1 MKVEAISLKTAIK
14 KADIFSILLK
24 MQQKAMTIMEKREY
38 YSTEGVSDNVYF
50 EEWKRIKSLVCEER
64 LDEVLKF
71 LQISK
76 EEFKFLVSPLNK
88 TDIKFQEWIFL
99 FKEIMDF
106 YQEIKDEKNY
116 SERIVIAIS
125 PFVHFTTTKVKK
137 IFAQISSFV
146 FSEQT
151 FNKVIESYIQELTSL
166 ISKVIVIE
174 LELYKDQH
182 TFVADDAAAQFSEFM
197 KAFFDSPDAY
207 WRFYEKY
214 AVCTR
219 VLVTRTAYFLKNLEF
234 FVSAVHESKR
244 EIADFLASEVK
255 EIVDLSLS
263 LGDSHDQG
271 KSVIVVEFNEHQ
283 KIVFKPRN
291 LEICQAFEQFLHW
304 CNENSGLLDIKIPK
318 GIYKEDYS
326 FVQFIE
332 YQACQSEKEVS
343 EYYERFGYLLALAYV
358 FRITDLH
365 SENLIA
371 HGSYPFLIDI
381 ETIFHNP
388 ARLSGVDEVGSKM
401 LDAEMINDLVKTSL
415 LPSVFETDPDK
426 KSKILDISGL
436 TGDKQELEKEF
447 IQPVNIGKVDFHFEL
462 RPGFLN
468 AMQNMPLINDK
479 KVNPANYRI
488 NIVQGF
494 ELMLCFLK
502 KNKKSVLEELDFFQL
517 FAGKKIRCLMKTS
530 QKYSSLLLYAN
541 HPNYAENMVKR
552 ERLLWNLWS
561 YLHQNLAIIDSEYK
575 DLLFTDI
582 PIFYSYTDS
591 RDVFDSRG
599 KRIKDYYQ
607 ETGLQK
613 VVGII
618 SNLSEKTIQKQ
629 MGLLMA
635 KLDIFV
641 RNELKKK
648 DIQSFNFLK
657 EAEKIALFLWEDRF
671 QSDDE
676 LSFTTVIFVLDQRY
690 CVVAMNSS
698 LYEGLAGVALFYL
711 ELYLAIKD
719 KKYLLYYRKILKN
732 AMRKMKDQE
741 LILSAYY
748 GMLSQ
753 IFPLLLEAKTLENQD
768 AVLEIKKLINLI
780 ANYEFKDSVRIDWL
794 SGLAGVL
801 GLISEVYLALK
812 FKEALQVAD
821 LLFQKFSV
829 ELEKADRKELNEH
842 GVAYGLSGLALALAK
857 YYRINSSESLK
868 QKIISLLA
876 KEMDIYQTKQQSLCF
891 DCGSTGMLAVRLY
904 INGIF
909 QHSKIKE
916 QIATLSS
923 SLEGSKKDDSLCHG
937 NAGVIYALFEYQAYD
952 KRINETVSKGARALL
967 THRYLQG
974 DYDLQKIPG
983 FLAKG
988 IFTGLAGVGLA
999 FLRLSDY
1006 EKNNNVLLLD
1016 VEKSL

>member
-1 MKVEAISLKTAIK
+1 MKTAIK
-14 KADIFSILLK
+14 KADISSILLK
-24 MQQKAMTIMEKREY
+24 MQQKAMTMMEKRKY
-38 YSTEGVSDNVYF
+38 YSAEDVSDNVYF

-88 TDIKFQEWIFL
+88 TDIKFQKWILL

-116 SERIVIAIS
+116 SESIVIAIS
-125 PFVHFTTTKVKK
+125 PFVHSTMMKVKK
-137 IFAQISSFV
+137 IFAQISSFI
-146 FSEQT
+146 FSKQA
-151 FNKVIESYIQELTSL
+151 FNKIIESYIQELTSL
-166 ISKVIVIE
+166 ISKIIVIE

-182 TFVADDAAAQFSEFM
+182 TFVADDAKEQFSEFI

-207 WRFYEKY
+207 WKFYEKY
-214 AVCTR
+214 AACTR

-234 FVSAVHESKR
+234 FVEAVHESKK
-244 EIADFLASEVK
+244 EIADFLANEIK
-255 EIVDLSLS
+255 EIVDLSFL

-271 KSVIVVEFNEHQ
+271 KSVVVVEFNEHQ

-291 LEICQAFEQFLHW
+291 LEVCYAFKQFLHW

-318 GIYKEDYS
+318 GIYKENYS

-332 YQACQSEKEVS
+332 HQTCRSEKEVS
-343 EYYERFGYLLALAYV
+343 KYYERFGYLLALAYV
-358 FRITDLH
+358 FCITDLH

-371 HGSYPFLIDI
+371 HECYPFLIDI
-381 ETIFHNP
+381 ETIFHSP
-388 ARLSGVDEVGSKM
+388 ARLSGVDEAESKM

-415 LPSVFETDPDK
+415 LPIVFETDPHK
-426 KSKILDISGL
+426 KKGILDLSGL
-436 TGDKQELEKEF
+436 TGDEQQKSEKKF
-447 IQPVNIGKVDFHFEL
+447 IQPVNIGRVDFHFKL
-462 RPGFLN
+462 KPVFLN
-468 AMQNMPLINDK
+468 TTQNIPLVNDE
-479 KVNPANYRI
+479 KVNPANYRV

-494 ELMLCFLK
+494 ESMLCFLE
-502 KNKKSVLEELDFFQL
+502 KNKKRVLEELDFFQL
-517 FAGKKIRCLMKTS
+517 FARKKIRCLMKTS
-530 QKYSSLLLYAN
+530 QKYGSLLLYAD
-541 HPNYAENMVKR
+541 HPNYAENMIKR
-552 ERLLWNLWS
+552 EELLWNLWS
-561 YLHQNLAIIDSEYK
+561 YLHKNLEIIDSEYK
-575 DLLFTDI
+575 DLLFNDI

-591 RDVFDSRG
+591 KDVFDSRG
-599 KRIKDYYQ
+599 KRVKNYYQ

-635 KLDIFV
+635 NLDIFV
-641 RNELKKK
+641 KNELGKK
-648 DIQSFNFLK
+648 DIRPFNFLR
-657 EAEKIALFLWEDRF
+657 EAENIATSLWESRF
-671 QSDDE
+671 QSKDE
-676 LSFTTVIFVLDQRY
+676 LSFITVISILDQRY
-690 CVVAMNSS
+690 SVVAINSS

-711 ELYLAIKD
+711 ELYLATKEE
-719 KKYLLYYRKILKN
+719 KYLEYYRKILKN
-732 AMRKMKDQE
+732 TMRKTKGQA

-748 GMLSQ
+748 GVLSQ
-753 IFPLLLEAKTLENQD
+753 IFPLLLEAKILKNQD
-768 AVLEIKKLINLI
+768 AVWEIKKFINLI

-801 GLISEVYLALK
+801 GLVSEVYLVLK
-812 FKEALQVAD
+812 IDEALQVAD
-821 LLFQKFSV
+821 LLSQKLLL
-829 ELEKADRKELNEH
+829 ELEDSDKDELNEH
-842 GVAYGLSGLALALAK
+842 GVAHGLSGLALSLAK
-857 YYRINSSESLK
+857 YYRIKPSESLK
-868 QKIISLLA
+868 QKIIGLLE
-876 KEMDIYQTKQQSLCF
+876 KEMDIYQTKQQSLRF

-923 SLEGSKKDDSLCHG
+923 SLEGSKKDDSLYQG

-952 KRINETVSKGARALL
+952 KSINETVSKGVGALL

-974 DYDLQKIPG
+974 EYDLQKIPG
-983 FLAKG
+983 FVAKG
-988 IFTGLAGVGLA
+988 VFTGLAGVGLA
-999 FLRLSDY
+999 FLRLSGY
-1006 EKNNNVLLLD
+1006 EKNNDVLLLD
-1016 VEKSL
+1016 VGKFL